1 MKKIVMGAAALLCAA
16 SMFAVDF
23 AATVKMAGDIAGGAV
38 TEGTSDATYIWKL
51 NSNDQKDG
59 DALKLSVSGDQAGAS
74 FQFWYKYTA
83 GAAPTA
89 ATTGALVN
97 EWDNTSGYKKD
108 TLSYKTSGSETIT
121 HYDTAITTNSMLQAR
136 STSIWVKPID
146 QLKITIGDVSCGT
159 FSNKLDYYKD
169 PAGNSY
175 NAAIGW
181 NGGYSSYASVEGAG
195 IAAELTPI
203 EGLTVVAGIA
213 AGCDTNFITFVE
225 NASKATVKAYGAS
238 VMYNLSAAAG
248 IPMNIGV
255 SWRDAGT
262 DADKVLAVGA
272 DYGNAYADGFYGMIN
287 GRFFF
292 SKAIKS
298 YGWSDITLADV
309 KLTGISIDNFFQ
321 YKAGAM
327 TIALR
332 APVVIRGLAGKA
344 ADGTTIDASNDP
356 SYMYWS
362 AKFSY
367 ALDGLTV
374 YVAAGSD
381 YDDSNN
387 AWVFWK
393 ERPENTFNVTIHPGV
408 TFNVGACAFDIGARF
423 DIKDAV
429 NKPGSTTEWYRPF
442 AWSIPFTATI
452 GF

>member
-23 AATVKMAGDIAGGAV
+23 AATVKMEGDIAGGAV
-38 TEGTSDATYIWKL
+38 TEATNDATYIWKL
-51 NSNDQKDG
+51 NKKDQKDN

-74 FQFWYKYTA
+74 FQFWYNY
-83 GAAPTA
+83 
-89 ATTGALVN
+89 
-97 EWDNTSGYKKD
+97 
-108 TLSYKTSGSETIT
+108 SGS
-121 HYDTAITTNSMLQAR
+121 DADLKVR

-159 FSNKLDYYKD
+159 FGNKLDYWKD
-169 PAGNSY
+169 PVGNDHTRASL
-175 NAAIGW
+175 W
-181 NGGYSSYASVEGAG
+181 VLGYSSYATVEGAG

-213 AGCDTNFITFVE
+213 AGCDTNFITFTE
-225 NASKATVKAYGAS
+225 NVSQATVKAYGAS
-238 VMYNLSAAAG
+238 VMYNLSSVAG
-248 IPMNIGV
+248 IPVNVGV

-262 DADKVLAVGA
+262 DAEKVLAIGA
-272 DYGNAYADGFYGMIN
+272 DYGNAYADGFYGMLN
-287 GRFFF
+287 ARMLFQR
-292 SKAIKS
+292 
-298 YGWSDITLADV
+298 DIWWGTSLSESGKDY
-309 KLTGISIDNFFQ
+309 KLTGIAFDNFFQ

-332 APVVIRGLAGKA
+332 APFVLRGLAGETGAHVKL
-344 ADGTTIDASNDP
+344 DASNDP

-362 AKFSY
+362 LKFSY

-374 YVAAGSD
+374 YVGAGSD

-393 ERPENTFNVTIHPGV
+393 EKAENSFNVTIHPGV
-408 TFNVGACAFDIGARF
+408 TFNIGAVAFDIGARF

-429 NKPGSTTEWYRPF
+429 ASTTTAGAYVRPF
-442 AWSIPFTATI
+442 AWSIPFLATI

>member
-23 AATVKMAGDIAGGAV
+23 AATIKLAGDIAGGAV
-38 TEGTSDATYIWKL
+38 TEATNDSTYIWKL
-51 NSNDQKDG
+51 NSNDQKDA
-59 DALKLSVSGDQAGAS
+59 DALKLSVSGDKAGAS
-74 FQFWYKYTA
+74 FQFWYKYTG

-89 ATTGALVN
+89 KTTATTTA
-97 EWDNTSGYKKD
+97 SGTTY
-108 TLSYKTSGSETIT
+108 TT
-121 HYDTAITTNSMLQAR
+121 TATTELTTNSMLQAR

-159 FSNKLDYYKD
+159 FGNKLDYWKD
-169 PAGNSY
+169 PVGNDQARAS
-175 NAAIGW
+175 AW
-181 NGGYSSYASVEGAG
+181 TLGYSSYATVEGAG

-213 AGCDTNFITFVE
+213 AGCDTNFITFTE
-225 NASKATVKAYGAS
+225 NVSQATVKAYGAS
-238 VMYNLSAAAG
+238 VMYNLSSVAG
-248 IPMNIGV
+248 LPVNIGV

-262 DADKVLAVGA
+262 DAEKVLAIGA

-287 GRFFF
+287 ARMLFQR
-292 SKAIKS
+292 
-298 YGWSDITLADV
+298 DIWWGTSLSASGKDY
-309 KLTGISIDNFFQ
+309 KLTGIAFDNFFQ

-332 APVVIRGLAGKA
+332 APFVLRGLAGTMYNSWA
-344 ADGTTIDASNDP
+344 LTTPVTLDASNDP

-362 AKFSY
+362 LKFSY

-381 YDDSNN
+381 YDDNLN
-387 AWVFWK
+387 AWVFTK
-393 ERPENTFNVTIHPGV
+393 ENASDTFNVTIHPGV
-408 TFNVGACAFDIGARF
+408 TFNIGAAAFDIGARF
-423 DIKDAV
+423 DIKDAEL
-429 NKPGSTTEWYRPF
+429 KTGSTTEYYRPF